1 MKKMHWYMLIAAFW
15 LVLIFG
21 FIGVKEF
28 TLQTGEEVILKTR
41 PVDPRDL
48 FRGDYVILSY
58 QISSVDLGSYGLSSE
73 DIGLGDTL
81 HVALDRDSEGFGIIS
96 GVSER
101 SFETLSIRG
110 KVVDISSETVELE
123 YGIESYFVPEG
134 QGYQI
139 ERQLSD
145 SLSVAVVV
153 DDFGNAV
160 INSLLID
167 GEEVTVESNYDS
179 RLIS

>member
-1 MKKMHWYMLIAAFW
+1 
-15 LVLIFG
+15 
-21 FIGVKEF
+21 
-28 TLQTGEEVILKTR
+28 
-41 PVDPRDL
+41 
-48 FRGDYVILSY
+48 
-58 QISSVDLGSYGLSSE
+58 
-73 DIGLGDTL
+73 
-81 HVALDRDSEGFGIIS
+81 
-96 GVSER
+96 
-101 SFETLSIRG
+101 
-110 KVVDISSETVELE
+110 VELE

-139 ERQLSD
+139 ERQLRD